1 MNNDKDYT
9 ESISS
14 LLGITDD
21 IGFQIKDLKR
31 KNRDLTAE
39 NDKKIDAL
47 QIKLIAIE
55 HQMKEALE
63 ETKEDT
69 IKVKCGWTHWK
80 ILKDKV
86 VFTDETIEEIETKY
100 PAEAD
105 RYINTEKSL
114 KLKPLK
120 RDIESGEIVIE
131 NMSRVPQEKKFEYKY
146 TGE

>member
-1 MNNDKDYT
+1 MNDGEAYT

-14 LLGITDD
+14 LLEITDD
-21 IGFQIKDLKR
+21 ISFQIKDLKR

-55 HQMKEALE
+55 HQMKEAFE
-63 ETKEDT
+63 ETKEDA
-69 IKVKCGWTHWK
+69 IKVKCGWAHWK

-86 VFTDETIEEIETKY
+86 VFTDKTIEEIETKY

-105 RYINTEKSL
+105 RYIKTEKSL
-114 KLKPLK
+114 KLKSLK
-120 RDIESGEIVIE
+120 RDIESGEIVLKEMTIE
-131 NMSRVPQEKKFEYKY
+131 VQEKRFEYKY
-146 TGE
+146 TGD

>member
-1 MNNDKDYT
+1 MNDGEAYT

-14 LLGITDD
+14 LLEITDD
-21 IGFQIKDLKR
+21 ISFQIKDLKR

-55 HQMKEALE
+55 NQIEEALK
-63 ETKEDT
+63 ETKEDAV
-69 IKVKCGWTHWK
+69 KVKYGWAHWK

-86 VFTDETIEEIETKY
+86 VFTDKTIKEIETKY

-105 RYINTEKSL
+105 RYIKTEKSL

-120 RDIESGEIVIE
+120 RDIESGKIVIE
-131 NMSRVPQEKKFEYKY
+131 NMSKEPQEKKFEYKY
-146 TGE
+146 TGD